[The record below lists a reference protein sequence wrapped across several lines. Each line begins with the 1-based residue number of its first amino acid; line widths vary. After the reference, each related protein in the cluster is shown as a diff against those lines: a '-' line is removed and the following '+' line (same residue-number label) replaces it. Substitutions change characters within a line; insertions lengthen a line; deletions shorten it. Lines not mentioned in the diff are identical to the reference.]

1 MKRTHL
7 RCRGIVAAF
16 ATSTAALA
24 QAVFYP
30 IPNSN
35 GVPGSNQNGCYVS
48 GGASKFMA
56 RISADGSTVALKIY
70 QGGFINGAIPGEFA
84 IWTEAGGTQTI
95 APDTGYGANFGW
107 GVSGVSSNGSVVYGS
122 DWVWRRVGGYQSLA
136 STLLAWGGAS
146 IFGCS
151 DDGSVVSGFMPT
163 NSAIPYPGDYF
174 RWQVGQ
180 PAPQNLPRDA
190 QHPEGYFL
198 FNCISGDGNVV
209 GGHTWAPDPQY
220 FQTFAGALITTA
232 GATLITPESVGNAT
246 QVLDLSIDGS
256 VAVGQVSLPG
266 PFFGFGLNSFR
277 WTAAGGLQVLP
288 VPGTASSAH
297 ACSVLGDVV
306 VGGYANF
313 GIAGSRAYIWNAT
326 DGVVDLQNELVNNQ
340 GLGAALQGWTLLQ
353 ACDVSADGRSIVGLG
368 RNPQGCEQ
376 AFVVRFPSVP
386 AAATSYGTTCVGPQ
400 GALQLAATQA
410 PYVGVPAISEC
421 QAASAQALQL
431 GVLGFTQLNVPLAS
445 ILPAGVA
452 GCQLLTSPDVVSL
465 LPVSN
470 GIARQQLAIPALP
483 SLVGQSYLQQ
493 VLRLDVSPTTGGFAS
508 FAGSNGLS
516 LTIGAY

>member
-1 MKRTHL
+1 MHTHTHTRT
-7 RCRGIVAAF
+7 R
-16 ATSTAALA
+16 TSH
-24 QAVFYP
+24 
-30 IPNSN
+30 
-35 GVPGSNQNGCYVS
+35 
-48 GGASKFMA
+48 A
-56 RISADGSTVALKIY
+56 RVQHIRNK
-70 QGGFINGAIPGEFA
+70 
-84 IWTEAGGTQTI
+84 
-95 APDTGYGANFGW
+95 DTNT
-107 GVSGVSSNGSVVYGS
+107 
-122 DWVWRRVGGYQSLA
+122 D
-136 STLLAWGGAS
+136 
-146 IFGCS
+146 
-151 DDGSVVSGFMPT
+151 
-163 NSAIPYPGDYF
+163 
-174 RWQVGQ
+174 
-180 PAPQNLPRDA
+180 
-190 QHPEGYFL
+190 E
-198 FNCISGDGNVV
+198 
-209 GGHTWAPDPQY
+209 
-220 FQTFAGALITTA
+220 
-232 GATLITPESVGNAT
+232 
-246 QVLDLSIDGS
+246 
-256 VAVGQVSLPG
+256 
-266 PFFGFGLNSFR
+266 
-277 WTAAGGLQVLP
+277 
-288 VPGTASSAH
+288 SSA
-297 ACSVLGDVV
+297 
-306 VGGYANF
+306 
-313 GIAGSRAYIWNAT
+313 RAPLPEPRFTLAPA
-326 DGVVDLQNELVNNQ
+326 

>member
-1 MKRTHL
+1 MRSNFRL
-7 RCRGIVAAF
+7 RGVAAAL
-16 ATSTAALA
+16 ATTSAALA

-35 GVPGSNQNGCYVS
+35 GVPGSNPNGCYMS
-48 GGASKFMA
+48 GGQSRFGA
-56 RISADGSTVALKIY
+56 RISADGSTVALKVF
-70 QGGFINGAIPGEFA
+70 QPGPTNGGIPGEFA
-84 IWTEAGGTQTI
+84 IWSETTGTQVI
-95 APDTGYGANFGW
+95 APDNGYGANFGW
-107 GVSGVSSNGSVVYGS
+107 GVSGISSDGSIVYGA
-122 DWVWRRVGGYQSLA
+122 DWVWRRVGGYQSLG
-136 STLLAWGGAS
+136 STLYAWGFAS

-151 DDGSVVSGFMPT
+151 DDGAVVSGFIPN
-163 NSAIPYPGDYF
+163 NSAIPYPGRYF

-180 PAPQNLPRDA
+180 PSPQILPIDA
-190 QHPEGYFL
+190 QHPDGFFL
-198 FNCISGDGNVV
+198 FNCISGDGAVV
-209 GGHTWAPDPQY
+209 GGHTWAPSAQY
-220 FQTFAGALITTA
+220 YQTYAGALITPA
-232 GATLITPESVGNAT
+232 GVTLITPESVGNAT
-246 QVLDLSIDGS
+246 QVNDLSIDGS
-256 VAVGQVSLPG
+256 VAVGQASLPG

-288 VPGTASSAH
+288 VPGSASSAH

-306 VGGYANF
+306 VGGYLNF
-313 GIAGSRAYIWNAT
+313 GTAGTRAYYWNAT

-340 GLGAALQGWTLLQ
+340 GLGAALQGWTLLD

-376 AFVVRFPSVP
+376 AFLVRFPSVP
-386 AAATSYGTTCVGPQ
+386 AAATSYGTACVGPQ
-400 GALQLAATQA
+400 GALQLTATQA

-431 GVLGFTQLNVPLAS
+431 GVLGFATLNVPLS
-445 ILPAGVA
+445 TILPAGVA
-452 GCQLLTSPDVVSL
+452 GCELLASPDVVSL

-470 GIARQQLAIPALP
+470 GVAQQRLAIPALP
-483 SLVGQSYLQQ
+483 ALVGQSYLQQ